1 MARHST
7 HMVLADF
14 YASIVVTAIEGGIG
28 YWSEVQTYR
37 WWFPDV
43 AHPKSEAPP
52 NGEPFAWADARE
64 LFDEKHQFK
73 VDRALVERGILTLM
87 SAPEPLVGRPLMA
100 ALGVAVATRDAGEVD
115 ADLADVIVQAGHY
128 GKVVW
133 G

>member
-1 MARHST
+1 MVMAN
-7 HMVLADF
+7 F

-28 YWSEVQTYR
+28 YWSEVLDYR
-37 WWFPDV
+37 WWFPDI
-43 AHPKSEAPP
+43 KGNTLAPED
-52 NGEPFAWADARE
+52 GLPFAKAVVQE
-64 LFDEKHQFK
+64 LFDDHEEFV

-100 ALGVAVATRDAGEVD
+100 ALGVAVATREAGEVD